1 MSTCP
6 YNSIVYN
13 TFPKNLLKPPISR
26 DIDCDP
32 TLSRDTILYDSL
44 LLNYLMRLR
53 RIRIKNFRSIFTDD
67 DKGYE
72 DLTMELSPDGN
83 YIVGPNNVG
92 KSNILR
98 ALRLAL
104 RPESAPEYKPDL
116 DQPKQMDWAYPTIT
130 LDFKM
135 ERQRSPYKTLLKYVE
150 NYERSIV
157 GEDAETFA
165 ENDRVRFYVQYGVE
179 EDSRDERFQ
188 AKGEGAIKGDEELL
202 EEALEQFHET
212 VRLVDIES
220 GEDLDSLLQRGFNEL
235 FTRVLSERFRD
246 EISEAEELR
255 DNYID
260 YLSEDVLGEVDEY
273 ITEEL
278 GRHLSG
284 INDVEFEPN
293 LKAVDEALADLS
305 IEMNDSVHTPLS
317 SKGTGVRS
325 ALIQM
330 IMAFI
335 ADASRR
341 SIIFAVEEPE
351 AFLHPER
358 HEELGHNLES
368 FTSQSD
374 ISLLVT
380 THSPFIL
387 TNNTSAAV
395 FTASKTG
402 DGRTQV
408 KTERVRQLAINNAKN
423 LLTGADNIPETTD
436 IIDSIN
442 DECNGI
448 LVVEGWTD
456 KSFLETAAE
465 VSGLDSPLRDLHII
479 DSEGANEAM
488 KDAVVMKSVYGD
500 EKPVF
505 ALLDDDEHG
514 KSAYSTLTSKLGFQS
529 GSEVLTYREWQ
540 PRKGADVEAEDLFS
554 TSIIDAFIDKY
565 GESAIDGWKKRNDG
579 RKHIEISSSAK
590 GDFATWVGE
599 NADQDDCEMWIGCIQ
614 DIRNGMGL
622 DN

>member
-1 MSTCP
+1 
-6 YNSIVYN
+6 
-13 TFPKNLLKPPISR
+13 
-26 DIDCDP
+26 
-32 TLSRDTILYDSL
+32 
-44 LLNYLMRLR
+44 MRIR
-53 RIRIKNFRSIFTDD
+53 RIRIKNFRSIYMDD

-72 DLTMELSPDGN
+72 DLTMELSPEGN
-83 YIVGPNNVG
+83 YIAGPNNVG

-104 RPESAPEYKPDL
+104 RPGSAPGYDPDL
-116 DQPKQMDWAYPTIT
+116 DQPIQMSWAKPTIT

-135 ERQRSPYKTLLKYVE
+135 ERQRGPYKTLLKYVE
-150 NYERSIV
+150 EYERSIV

-165 ENDRVRFYVQYGVE
+165 ENDRVRFFVQYGVD
-179 EDSRDERFQ
+179 EDSREERFQ
-188 AKGEGAIKGDEELL
+188 AKGEGAIKGDEDSLKK
-202 EEALEQFHET
+202 ALEQFHET

-235 FTRVLSERFRD
+235 FTRVLSERFRG

-255 DNYID
+255 DEYID
-260 YLSEDVLGEVDEY
+260 FLSDVVLGEVDEY

-278 GRHLSG
+278 GRYISG
-284 INDVEFEPN
+284 IDEVEFSPN

-305 IEMNDSVHTPLS
+305 IEMSDSVHTPLS

-335 ADASRR
+335 ADASTR

-358 HEELGHNLES
+358 HEQLGHNLES
-368 FTSQSD
+368 FTTQSD

-387 TNNTSAAV
+387 TNNTNAAV

-408 KTERVRQLAINNAKN
+408 KTERVRQLAINNAKK
-423 LLTGADNIPETTD
+423 LLTGADDVPEAAD
-436 IIDSIN
+436 LIDSVN
-442 DECNGI
+442 DECDGI

-465 VSGLDSPLRDLHII
+465 VSNLESSLQDLHII

-488 KDAVVMKSVYGD
+488 KDAVVMKSVYGE
-500 EKPVF
+500 EKPLF

-514 KSAYSTLTSKLGFQS
+514 KSAYSTLTDKLGFQG
-529 GSEVLTYREWQ
+529 GSEALTYREWQ
-540 PRKGADVEAEDLFS
+540 PRKGADVVAEDLFS
-554 TSIIDAFIDKY
+554 TSLIDEFIEAY
-565 GESAIDGWKKRNDG
+565 GESAVEGWKKRGNG
-579 RKHIEISSSAK
+579 RKHVEISSSAK
-590 GDFATWVGE
+590 GDFATWVAE
-599 NADQDDCEMWIGCIQ
+599 NADRDDCDRWINCIQ
-614 DIRNGMGL
+614 DIRDGMNL